1 MSRMHHFFDQGW
13 RKNPTGIAYVSA
25 TEKWTFN
32 EAGEFSC
39 QIGQALAAAGLSRDA
54 KVAVLSP
61 NSAVAWLSVIGIWRS
76 GLVWVPLN
84 PANPVEDN
92 VELLKSFDCEALIF
106 HSSLEVAA
114 KAIHAALP
122 SISLY
127 VSTDGECDLGPS
139 LEKWIAH
146 FPPTTPVI
154 QSAIDDVVAIM
165 PTGGTTGRPK
175 GVMNTHRSFATAFA
189 HMLMAFHYDETDRVV
204 ALAAAPM
211 THTSGVLSMPA
222 TSRGG
227 TVVIIERAES
237 AAVVSAI
244 EAYGVTELF
253 LPPTVIYRTLDFLDG
268 QKRDFSTL
276 RYFIYGAAPMSV
288 DKLRDAFA
296 VFGPVMTEL
305 YGQTEAPAA
314 ITFLRPEEQFIDGGL
329 APASRLSSCGRPYPL
344 IQVEIRDGDRIAGPG
359 EAGEICVRGDLLM
372 KGYYKDPVR
381 TAEVIIDGWLHTGDI
396 GHLDDAGYLHITDRK
411 KDMIISGGMNIYP
424 GEIEQVLWGHSAV
437 RECAVIGVPDSDW
450 GERVIAVVELTAE
463 ASITEEELRIFCRKI
478 LGGVKAPKQIKFV
491 PELPRSVNGKVLK
504 REVRAAY
511 WSEVGRAI

>member
-13 RKNPTGIAYVSA
+13 RKNPTGIAYISA

-32 EAGEFSC
+32 EAGAFSC
-39 QIGQALAAAGLSRDA
+39 RIGQALAAAGLSRDA
-54 KVAVLSP
+54 KIAVLSP
-61 NSAVAWLSVIGIWRS
+61 NSAVAWISVIGIWRA

-84 PANPVEDN
+84 PGNPIADN
-92 VELLKSFDCEALIF
+92 IELLRNFDCEALIF
-106 HSSLEVAA
+106 HSSLE
-114 KAIHAALP
+114 HAAREMRAAIP
-122 SISLY
+122 SILLC
-127 VSTDGECDLGPS
+127 VATDVESDLGPS
-139 LEKWIAH
+139 LEKWVAD
-146 FPPTTPVI
+146 FPPTVPIV
-154 QSAIDDVVAIM
+154 QSSMDDVVAIM

-189 HMLMAFHYDETDRVV
+189 HMLMAFHYGEADRVV

-227 TVVIIERAES
+227 TVVIIERADP
-237 AAVVSAI
+237 AAVISAI
-244 EAYGVTELF
+244 ESFGVTELF
-253 LPPTVIYRTLDFLDG
+253 LPPTVIYRMLDYVRG
-268 QKRDFSTL
+268 QNRNFSTL

-288 DKLRDAFA
+288 DKLREAFT

-314 ITFLRPEEQFIDGGL
+314 ITFLRPEEQYIDGSL

-344 IQVEIRDGDRIAGPG
+344 VQVEIRDGEKIARPG

-372 KGYYKDPVR
+372 KGYYKDPAR
-381 TAEVIIDGWLHTGDI
+381 TAEVIIDGWLHTGDV

-424 GEIEQVLWGHSAV
+424 GEIEQVLWGHAAV
-437 RECAVIGVPDSDW
+437 RECAVVGVPDNDW
-450 GERVIAVVELTAE
+450 GERVIAVVELTEDAC
-463 ASITEEELRIFCRKI
+463 ITEEELRVFCRKI

-504 REVRAAY
+504 REIRAAF
-511 WSEVGRAI
+511 WSDAGRAI